1 MNVDRR
7 WMWLG
12 GALAVGA
19 GALAFG
25 VPLATLLYV
34 AALLACPAVMFFGM
48 GMMSKTGAA
57 AQGRG
62 MACQGDPG
70 QAKRDRSQ
78 SASSTGMLAKGRSD
92 DSVQATQSSNLADH
106 LDPVAILK
114 IRLAKGEIALDE
126 YERLMT
132 AVSEPHGF
140 SHRAQPPRVGMSDRV

>member
-7 WMWLG
+7 WICLG
-12 GALAVGA
+12 GALAVGV

-57 AQGRG
+57 TQGRG
-62 MACQGDPG
+62 MGCHGDPG
-70 QAKRDRSQ
+70 QAERDRSQ
-78 SASSTGMLAKGRSD
+78 SASVPATLVEGKPD
-92 DSVQATQSSNLADH
+92 DGVQATQSSNLADR

-126 YERLMT
+126 YERLIT
-132 AVSEPHGF
+132 AVSETHGP
-140 SHRAQPPRVGMSDRV
+140 SRRAQPPRVGMSDRI